1 MRAATVPGVRQIP
14 PSLDPLVVAQIDERL
29 DGVERDD
36 GVRVLWAIESGS
48 RAWGF
53 PSPDS
58 DNDCRFLYVR
68 PVDDYLG
75 LRRRRDVIETPLD
88 HVFDVNGWDL
98 RKALGLLVKGN
109 ATVGEWLRSPIVY
122 RGDIAVR
129 DALLAVAGNVV
140 DRAGLTRHYL
150 HVARNNLDL
159 LDRSGQLKKFLYALR
174 PALTLRWLRVHPG
187 ATVPPMDVATLLTE
201 SDVADH
207 IAHRVRGFIEL
218 KSATRE
224 LGTAPVPAEL
234 RQFVDAEL
242 SRADE
247 ATTRQSRS
255 ASDRAA
261 AWERA
266 ESAFIELVRG

>member
-1 MRAATVPGVRQIP
+1 MQAATVPGVRQIP
-14 PSLDPLVVAQIDERL
+14 TSLDPSVVAQIDQRL

-36 GVRVLWAIESGS
+36 GVRILWAIESGS

-58 DNDCRFLYVR
+58 DYDCRFLYVR
-68 PVDDYLG
+68 PVDEYLE

-88 HVFDVNGWDL
+88 HILDVNGWDL

-122 RGDIAVR
+122 RGDAAVR
-129 DALLAVAGNVV
+129 DALLTVADHVV
-140 DRAGLTRHYL
+140 DRAGLTRHYV
-150 HVARNNLDL
+150 HVARNNLEL

-174 PALTLRWLRVHPG
+174 PALILRWLRVHDG
-187 ATVPPMDVATLLTE
+187 ATVPPMDVVTLLTE
-201 SDVADH
+201 SEVTDRAARDVRDL
-207 IAHRVRGFIEL
+207 VDL

-224 LGTAPVPAEL
+224 LGAAAVPSEL

-242 SRADE
+242 SRADQ
-247 ATTRQSRS
+247 ATAGQSRS
-255 ASDRAA
+255 ASERAA
-261 AWERA
+261 AWHRA
-266 ESAFIELVRG
+266 ESTFIELVRR